1 MLTRWDPF
9 TEVLSLR
16 DAMGRLLEESF
27 VRPPALANGA
37 SSATPMLTLPLNV
50 YDTGNEL
57 VVNADLPGFRPEDV
71 NISVDGDRLTI
82 RAKSNESHEDK
93 GKNYIVHETR
103 YGSYIRTITLPT
115 LVKADNAQANFEN
128 GVLHLTLPKS
138 EQSRPLQIK
147 VTGTAKPLTE
157 GKTNPEIKAEAH

>member
-37 SSATPMLTLPLNV
+37 STTTPMLTLPLNV
-50 YDTGNEL
+50 YDNGKEL
-57 VVNADLPGFRPEDV
+57 VVNADLPGFKPEDV
-71 NISVDGDRLTI
+71 NINLDGDRLTI
-82 RAKSNESHEDK
+82 QAKTGESHEDK
-93 GKNYIVHETR
+93 GKNYIMRETH
-103 YGSYIRTITLPT
+103 YGNYSRTITLPT
-115 LVKADNAQANFEN
+115 PVKAGNAQASFEN

-147 VTGTAKPLTE
+147 VTSTAKPLTD
-157 GKTNPEIKAEAH
+157 GKTNTETRIEAH

>member
-9 TEVLSLR
+9 NEALSLR
-16 DAMGRLLEESF
+16 DALGRLFEESF
-27 VRPPALANGA
+27 VRPPALASGT
-37 SSATPMLTLPLNV
+37 SSTTPMLTLPLNV
-50 YDTGNEL
+50 YDNGNEL

-82 RAKSNESHEDK
+82 QAKSNESHEDK
-93 GKNYIVHETR
+93 GKNYIMRETR
-103 YGSYIRTITLPT
+103 YGSYARTIVLPT
-115 LVKADNAQANFEN
+115 QVKADNAQASFEN

-147 VTGTAKPLTE
+147 VTAARGPLTE
-157 GKTNPEIKAEAH
+157 IQSNTETKVETH

>member
-27 VRPPALANGA
+27 VRPPALASGA
-37 SSATPMLTLPLNV
+37 ASTTPLLTLPLNV
-50 YDTGNEL
+50 YDNGNEL

-82 RAKSNESHEDK
+82 QAKSNESHEDK

-103 YGSYIRTITLPT
+103 YGSYTRTITLPT
-115 LVKADNAQANFEN
+115 LVKADNAQATFEN
-128 GVLHLTLPKS
+128 GVLHLSLPKS
-138 EQSRPLQIK
+138 EQRRPLQIK
-147 VTGTAKPLTE
+147 VTAAAKPLTE
-157 GKTNPEIKAEAH
+157 GKTNSETRVEAH